1 MAFVK
6 KTWKDRIAEFPTR
19 RRLTKEDNTSEL
31 VTVAREEGTLSQ
43 EGDAFSAENMNDLE
57 NRIDEEFTA
66 LNGKLNSM
74 VTDVGITFDSNY
86 GTIVSHNLCIV
97 NGYLIGC
104 FSLNVTKEIPSD
116 NQCLIF
122 RKDAQN
128 VSFENRIDI
137 TLQSDV
143 IKRMY
148 CTQFRIG
155 FAPNGTTIPAGFY
168 VGYICAK
175 TIE

>member
-1 MAFVK
+1 
-6 KTWKDRIAEFPTR
+6 
-19 RRLTKEDNTSEL
+19 
-31 VTVAREEGTLSQ
+31 
-43 EGDAFSAENMNDLE
+43 
-57 NRIDEEFTA
+57 
-66 LNGKLNSM
+66 M
-74 VTDVGITFDSNY
+74 VTAVGITFDSHY
-86 GTIVSHNLCIV
+86 GTIVSQNLCIV

-116 NQCLIF
+116 NQCLVF

-143 IKRMY
+143 IKRMFY
-148 CTQFRIG
+148 IPSLIG
-155 FAPNGTTIPAGFY
+155 FAPNTTTIPSGFY
-168 VGYICAK
+168 IGYICAK

>member
-1 MAFVK
+1 
-6 KTWKDRIAEFPTR
+6 
-19 RRLTKEDNTSEL
+19 
-31 VTVAREEGTLSQ
+31 
-43 EGDAFSAENMNDLE
+43 
-57 NRIDEEFTA
+57 
-66 LNGKLNSM
+66 M
-74 VTDVGITFDSNY
+74 VTAVGITFDSHY

-116 NQCLIF
+116 NQCLVF
-122 RKDAQN
+122 RKDTQN

-143 IKRMY
+143 IKRMFY
-148 CTQFRIG
+148 TPSLIG
-155 FAPNGTTIPAGFY
+155 FAPNSTTIPAGFY
-168 VGYICAK
+168 IGYICAK